1 MSTHSAIGIK
11 HADGKITGCYVHY
24 DGATMEPR
32 IKDFISKKTTTG
44 LFTLI
49 VQGQESGGIR
59 GFHSPSG
66 IVFHP
71 PGDIV
76 DEEESETDF
85 LSDGDPYV
93 IDETNFFDDHMG
105 TFAWYLVDYDT
116 GEIERTDKW

>member
-1 MSTHSAIGIK
+1 MSTHSALGVK
-11 HADGKITGCYVHY
+11 HPDGKITGCYVHY

-49 VQGQESGGIR
+49 TRAQIAGGIR
-59 GFHSPSG
+59 GFHCPRYPSED
-66 IVFHP
+66 P
-71 PGDIV
+71 ADA
-76 DEEESETDF
+76 ETD
-85 LSDGDPYV
+85 LLDDYTVPYV

-105 TFAWYLVDYDT
+105 TFAWYLVDYDS